1 MLHQQLCD
9 SEVCQGEGSHP
20 HSGLNLGGLVLL
32 LLARKFSVSVFAT
45 PFQLSFVAWVQT
57 AEGPYHRWARLIVT
71 FSSKN

>member
-32 LLARKFSVSVFAT
+32 LLARKFSVWVFAT
-45 PFQLSFVAWVQT
+45 PFQLKLRGLAADGRGSLPQMGQADSDIQ
-57 AEGPYHRWARLIVT
+57 
-71 FSSKN
+71 